1 MTAASAPLSD
11 TTTSGTGTAGAII
24 RDGAISGVVAAAAV
38 TALVYGAKAAG
49 VEMMAAPQ
57 TASAAEDLPMWAFP
71 QSVLT
76 SAVLGVLLALA
87 LNRCAKRPA
96 ATFLVVTAVLTVV
109 SFAGPITT
117 GFATTATRLVLAA
130 THVVAAA
137 IIVPAIARRLP
148 AAR

>member
-11 TTTSGTGTAGAII
+11 TTTGTGTAGAII

-38 TALVYGAKAAG
+38 TALAVGAKAAG

-57 TASAAEDLPMWAFP
+57 TASAAEDLPMAAFAM
-71 QSVLT
+71 STLMST
-76 SAVLGVLLALA
+76 ALGVLLALA
-87 LNRCAKRPA
+87 LNRWTRRPA
-96 ATFLVVTAVLTVV
+96 ATFVVVTVVLTVV

-117 GFATTATRLVLAA
+117 GFATLGTRLVLEA

-137 IIVPAIARRLP
+137 IIIPAIARRLP